1 MITVGNIKAE
11 VLLKIEG
18 MEGTYSVGH
27 IEIPVNVS
35 TDEKRPLHA
44 NVRADTSGVARSL
57 EKSVDGVSIMVDG
70 ARVAGVLRNSSI
82 YYTKENY

>member
-11 VLLKIEG
+11 VLLKIDG

-35 TDEKRPLHA
+35 TDEKRPGQL
-44 NVRADTSGVARSL
+44 NVRADTSKVSDTIRRSM
-57 EKSVDGVSIMVDG
+57 D
-70 ARVAGVLRNSSI
+70 RYN
-82 YYTKENY
+82 KENY

>member
-35 TDEKRPLHA
+35 TDEKRPGQL
-44 NVRADTSGVARSL
+44 NVRADTSGLA
-57 EKSVDGVSIMVDG
+57 DT
-70 ARVAGVLRNSSI
+70 LRRI
-82 YYTKENY
+82 YKEN

>member
-1 MITVGNIKAE
+1 MATVGNIKAE
-11 VLLKIEG
+11 LLLKIEG

-44 NVRADTSGVARSL
+44 NVRADTSGVARSV
-57 EKSVDGVSIMVDG
+57 KDSVDGFNVHVDSRQTVG
-70 ARVAGVLRNSSI
+70 ALRREMAR
-82 YYTKENY
+82 YTKEN

>member
-35 TDEKRPLHA
+35 TDEKRPLHM
-44 NVRADTSGVARSL
+44 NVRADTAELARYV
-57 EKSVDGVSIMVDG
+57 KDSVGGFNVHVTSSQTAD
-70 ARVAGVLRNSSI
+70 ALRRNMNR
-82 YYTKENY
+82 YTKEN

>member
-1 MITVGNIKAE
+1 MIAVGNIKAE
-11 VLLKIEG
+11 LLLKIEG

-44 NVRADTSGVARSL
+44 NVRADTSGVARSV
-57 EKSVDGVSIMVDG
+57 KDSVDGFNVHVDSRQTVG
-70 ARVAGVLRNSSI
+70 ALRRNMNR
-82 YYTKENY
+82 YTKEN

>member
-1 MITVGNIKAE
+1 MATVGHIKAE

-27 IEIPVNVS
+27 LEIPVNVS

-44 NVRADTSGVARSL
+44 TMRADTSGVARDL
-57 EKSVDGVSIMVDG
+57 ERSVDGVAIKVDSARMAG
-70 ARVAGVLRNSSI
+70 ALRNF
-82 YYTKENY
+82 NNR

>member
-11 VLLKIEG
+11 VLLKIDG

-35 TDEKRPLHA
+35 TEEKRPLHM
-44 NVRADTSGVARSL
+44 NVRADTSGVARGL
-57 EKSVDGVSIMVDG
+57 VRQMEGASIMVDG
-70 ARVAGVLRNSSI
+70 RTVGTVRNFNNTHI
-82 YYTKENY
+82 KEN

>member
-27 IEIPVNVS
+27 LEIPVNVT
-35 TDEKRPLHA
+35 TDEKRPGQINL
-44 NVRADTSGVARSL
+44 RADTSELPDTIRRYYARFC
-57 EKSVDGVSIMVDG
+57 
-70 ARVAGVLRNSSI
+70 
-82 YYTKENY
+82 KEN